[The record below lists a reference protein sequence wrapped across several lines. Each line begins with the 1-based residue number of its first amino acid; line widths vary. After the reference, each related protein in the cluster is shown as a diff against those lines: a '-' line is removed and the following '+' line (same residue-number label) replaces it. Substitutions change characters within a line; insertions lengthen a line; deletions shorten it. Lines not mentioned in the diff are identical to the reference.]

1 MDAWTVAAALLSAV
15 LHAGWNAAVKA
26 SPEPR
31 AVMTA
36 QMMASAAIV
45 LPGLAWTGL
54 PAAAAWPWI
63 LASTTV
69 NLATVLSLLRAYEAV
84 GFAMAYPVARALS
97 VMLVVPL
104 AAHFAGEVPGAWAL
118 AGIGLIALALATLAL
133 DHVRG
138 AKGAGRGFGW
148 VGLAGLGIAA
158 YVLCD
163 AQGVRAAGSPWSYG
177 YAVSITNALA
187 MGWATARFGA
197 AAGQASMRP
206 LDVLRRH
213 GARALP
219 IAVAS
224 VVSFQLILWVWSYS
238 AIAPAAALRDTS
250 AIFAVVIAVV
260 VLKERLSPL
269 KAIAILLAAAAVPLI
284 RLG

>member
-1 MDAWTVAAALLSAV
+1 MDAWTVSAALLSAV

-26 SPEPR
+26 SPDPR
-31 AVMTA
+31 GVMTA

-54 PAAAAWPWI
+54 PAAASWPWI
-63 LASTTV
+63 LASTTI
-69 NLATVLSLLRAYEAV
+69 NLVTVLSLLRAYEAV

-104 AAHFAGEVPGAWAL
+104 AALVAGEVPGGWSL
-118 AGIGLIALALATLAL
+118 AGIGLIALALATLAI
-133 DHVRG
+133 DHVRR
-138 AKGAGRGFGW
+138 AAGAGRGLGW
-148 VGLAGLGIAA
+148 VALAGLGIAG

-177 YAVSITNALA
+177 YAVSITNAVA
-187 MGWATARFGA
+187 MSWATSRLGA
-197 AAGQASMRP
+197 TSGQVSAP
-206 LDVLRRH
+206 LDILRRH
-213 GARALP
+213 GARAFP

-224 VVSFQLILWVWSYS
+224 VVSFQLILWVWSFS

-250 AIFAVVIAVV
+250 AIFAVIIAVV
-260 VLKERLSPL
+260 VLKERLTPL
-269 KAIAILLAAAAVPLI
+269 RAVAIVLAAAAIPLI

>member
-1 MDAWTVAAALLSAV
+1 MDAWTVSAALVSAL

-26 SPEPR
+26 SPDAR
-31 AVMTA
+31 GVMTA
-36 QMMASAAIV
+36 QMLASALIV

-54 PAAAAWPWI
+54 PPAAAWPWI
-63 LASTTV
+63 LASTSI

-104 AAHFAGEVPGAWAL
+104 AAVVAGEVPGVSAL
-118 AGIGLIALALATLAL
+118 AGIGLIALALVMLAT

-138 AKGAGRGFGW
+138 DAGAGRGLGW
-148 VGLAGLGIAA
+148 VALAGLGIAA

-177 YAVSITNALA
+177 YAVSITNAAA
-187 MGWATARFGA
+187 MTAATAWSARHG
-197 AAGQASMRP
+197 GQAP
-206 LDVLRRH
+206 LHPLALLRRH
-213 GARALP
+213 GARAGP

-224 VVSFQLILWVWSYS
+224 VASFQLILWVWSFS

-250 AIFAVVIAVV
+250 AIFAVIIAVV
-260 VLKERLSPL
+260 VLKERLTPL
-269 KAIAILLAAAAVPLI
+269 RAAAILLTAAAVPLI